1 MALIDCPECG
11 RQVSDKAPT
20 CPGCGAPIALESS
33 GSQAWQADA
42 PEPSRIQQPTSAP
55 ASAPEPDPEPEVDEE
70 WLRGEQEYL
79 AFTDRVQRHRIMS
92 VLLFFGGLSLGMGM
106 RSFMGVSDE
115 EGRALVFYIAD
126 IMVYSGIIWLFYNE
140 ARNLWYHRNLGS

>member
-11 RQVSDKAPT
+11 RQVSDKAPA
-20 CPGCGAPIALESS
+20 CPGCGVPIAHESAQP
-33 GSQAWQADA
+33 GSWQGDSEELTQAQFR
-42 PEPSRIQQPTSAP
+42 EPLPSEQ
-55 ASAPEPDPEPEVDEE
+55 DPEVDEE

-106 RSFMGVSDE
+106 KSFMGAGAE
-115 EGRALVFYIAD
+115 EGRALIFYVAD

-140 ARNLWYHRNLGS
+140 ARNLWYHRKLGG

>member
-20 CPGCGAPIALESS
+20 CPGCGAPIAALESTE
-33 GSQAWQADA
+33 SQAWQQTASE
-42 PEPSRIQQPTSAP
+42 EPAEAQTRTPVEQQ
-55 ASAPEPDPEPEVDEE
+55 EPEVDEE

-92 VLLFFGGLSLGMGM
+92 VVLFFAGLSLGMGM
-106 RSFMGVSDE
+106 KSFMGTGGD

-126 IMVYSGIIWLFYNE
+126 IMVYAGIIWLFYNE
-140 ARNLWYHRNLGS
+140 ARNLWYHRKLGG

>member
-20 CPGCGAPIALESS
+20 CPGCGAPIALESAES
-33 GSQAWQADA
+33 TSWQDTVQ
-42 PEPSRIQQPTSAP
+42 ESVQPTP
-55 ASAPEPDPEPEVDEE
+55 AQQEPEVDEE

-106 RSFMGVSDE
+106 KSFMGTSGD

-126 IMVYSGIIWLFYNE
+126 IMVYAGIIWLFYNE
-140 ARNLWYHRNLGS
+140 ARNLWYHRKLGG